1 MKRVNIFLI
10 LVSVLFMVSCTSNS
24 IQDISAVVTNP
35 TYAADVG
42 PVFAAQ
48 CVGCHGGGQSPALNN
63 YDNVKA
69 ACKTG
74 NVLCRIEESCGG
86 IMPQSGKMPQATID
100 MIKLWA
106 AQDYKQ

>member
-35 TYAADVG
+35 TYAANVG
-42 PVFAAQ
+42 PVFAAK
-48 CVGCHGGGQSPALNN
+48 CAGCHGGGQFPALNN
-63 YDNVKA
+63 HDNVQKA
-69 ACKTG
+69 CETG
-74 NVLCRIEESCGG
+74 KVLCRIEGSCGE
-86 IMPQSGKMPQATID
+86 IMPPNDKMKQVTID

-106 AQDYKQ
+106 TQGYQQ